1 MLFRKR
7 DRAVEDIDP
16 AALSR
21 LMQEGRVILVDV
33 READERV
40 AERID
45 DHAHV
50 SLSSFDPS
58 RVPTQDGATVAFYCV
73 AGVRSRQ
80 AGETFAAARGLSPL
94 NLAGGIRAW
103 KDEGLPTL
111 AGDQPSSR

>member
-1 MLFRKR
+1 MLFRKGN
-7 DRAVEDIDP
+7 RAVEDIDA

-21 LMQEGRVILVDV
+21 LVEEGRVLLVDV
-33 READERV
+33 RESDERD

-45 DHAHV
+45 DHGHV
-50 SLSSFDPS
+50 SLSSFDPK
-58 RVPTQDGATVAFYCV
+58 RVPSKDGASVAFYCV

-80 AGETFAAARGLSPL
+80 AGEMYVAAGGAPPL

-111 AGDQPSSR
+111 SGDQPSSR